1 MTARQSNILAMTGAV
16 LLFIGL
22 ALQFVKLVF
31 APYVYLAGSILF
43 AYVQVRSGYD
53 GKNIV
58 IRRLR
63 RQQLMGAMLLVFD
76 GSADAV
82 VASQRVDCL
91 SEHCCRAG
99 TLHGF
104 PYSSGG
110 TERKEFLKALIF
122 RDVMF
127 LKKRPVV
134 F

>member
-43 AYVQVRSGYD
+43 AYVQVRLGYD

-63 RQQLMGAMLLVFD
+63 RQQLMGAMLLVFT
-76 GSADAV
+76 GVLMLLWHRNEWIA
-82 VASQRVDCL
+82 CL
-91 SEHCCRAG
+91 SIAAVLELYTAFRI
-99 TLHGF
+99 
-104 PYSSGG
+104 PQ
-110 TERKEFLKALIF
+110 EEQKEKNS
-122 RDVMF
+122 
-127 LKKRPVV
+127 
-134 F
+134 

>member
-1 MTARQSNILAMTGAV
+1 MKARQSNILAMTGAV

-63 RQQLMGAMLLVFD
+63 RQQLMGAMLLVFT
-76 GSADAV
+76 GVLMLLYRSEWIAYLGIAAV
-82 VASQRVDCL
+82 LELYTAFRIPQ
-91 SEHCCRAG
+91 E
-99 TLHGF
+99 
-104 PYSSGG
+104 
-110 TERKEFLKALIF
+110 EQKEKNS
-122 RDVMF
+122 
-127 LKKRPVV
+127 
-134 F
+134 